1 MPFTPPKVLLIR
13 LRAMSA
19 VSYWSAGGPWNG
31 YAYRWSATLDVS
43 PQPHGDPTTPTPN
56 FYDGNDI
63 KVGDYIVT
71 SGQGRILKVSAITS
85 AADTVVQCV
94 LEDENQQN
102 TLSNEGQDG
111 DGSVTS
117 DVDGL
122 LFETKNGWPIL
133 HPLPN
138 SLSGSLPPY
147 FSADVIARFMY
158 TRIDTGGGGSA
169 TVGPSG
175 PTGITGPTGPT
186 GVGAIGP
193 TGPTGPTAVGATGPT
208 GPTGVGVTGA
218 TGPTGASVKIKGHLV
233 QWPPSS
239 SPAFGDM
246 WLVPTPVPA
255 GIPSNLSAVAG
266 DGIAWVESGS
276 AGGWLNL
283 GPIRG
288 PQGPSGVQGAQGL
301 QGINGVMGPTG
312 PSGVSA
318 NSLVLSVNAQ
328 TGAVSLQ
335 SDDIALDTAITVKAV
350 TQGSYAD
357 GVVIPAGTTLSD
369 IIKNMLQV
377 RVPATYTAPTLT
389 ISTANSLVFEYGA
402 TVAGNVNLAWT
413 QNDAGAATSFAYRIN
428 STFVQ
433 TVPGSSPAAF
443 IFSVPN
449 STAAF
454 TMSGRAVHTAGAQ
467 KPDNF
472 GNFVDPAIQNGTVFT
487 SNSLTFTPQYKRYW
501 GLSIATSISD
511 AQILA
516 LNSELSTTRVQT
528 RNDFQPANQYIY
540 IVYPEAFGLATIKFN
555 GYISTSAWEL
565 TTRSFVN
572 ANSFAASYHIYRTK
586 YTQNSP
592 DIDIEVL

>member
-43 PQPHGDPTTPTPN
+43 PQPHGDPTTATPN

-71 SGQGRILKVSAITS
+71 SGQGRILKVSAVTS
-85 AADTVVQCV
+85 ASDTVVQCV

-102 TLSNEGQDG
+102 TFSNENQDG
-111 DGSVTS
+111 DGSVIS

-138 SLSGSLPPY
+138 ALSGSLPPY

-158 TRIDTGGGGSA
+158 TRLDTGGGGSS
-169 TVGPSG
+169 VIGPSG
-175 PTGITGPTGPT
+175 PTGVTGPTGPT

-208 GPTGVGVTGA
+208 GPSGAGA
-218 TGPTGASVKIKGHLV
+218 TGPTGPTGAAVKIKGQLV

-239 SPAFGDM
+239 SPDFGDM
-246 WLVPTPVPA
+246 WLVPSPPPA

-288 PQGPSGVQGAQGL
+288 PQGPSGPQGAQGL
-301 QGINGVMGPTG
+301 QGINGSTGPTG
-312 PSGVSA
+312 PSGASA
-318 NSLVLSVNAQ
+318 SSLVLSVNGQ

-335 SDDIALDTAITVKAV
+335 ADDIALDTAITVKAV

-357 GVVIPAGTTLSD
+357 GSVIPAGTTLSD

-389 ISTANSLVFEYGA
+389 ISTASSLVFEYGA
-402 TVAGNVNLAWT
+402 TVNPTLNLTWA
-413 QNDAGAATSFAYRIN
+413 QNDAGNATQFNYRVNTVFVHTVNAA
-428 STFVQ
+428 
-433 TVPGSSPAAF
+433 SPASF
-443 IFSVPN
+443 TFSLSNV
-449 STAAF
+449 TASF
-454 TMSGRAVHTAGAQ
+454 TTAGRVYYGAGTQ

-472 GNFVDPAIQNGTVFT
+472 GNFVDPAIAAGSILT
-487 SNSLTFTPQYKRYW
+487 SNTLTFTPQYKRYW
-501 GLSIATSISD
+501 GISASATISD
-511 AQILA
+511 AEIIA

-528 RNDFQPANQYIY
+528 RNDFQPVNQYIY

-572 ANSFAASYHIYRTK
+572 ANSFSASYHIYRTK